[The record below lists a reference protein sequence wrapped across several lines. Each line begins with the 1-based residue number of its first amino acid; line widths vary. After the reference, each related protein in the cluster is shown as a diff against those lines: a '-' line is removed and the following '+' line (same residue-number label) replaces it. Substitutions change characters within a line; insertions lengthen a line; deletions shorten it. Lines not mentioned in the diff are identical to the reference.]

1 MQTVWFYNENKTSAA
16 LTQWST
22 VTTVFPSLPPHP
34 RSPIGKPNLQMEG
47 QDQVRHLTQAPTLKA
62 SSSFD
67 KCLFMRKTSEL
78 PLWCLA
84 EGLSPQTA
92 FLWSAG
98 QDKTHGWTLNGQ
110 KSEGEMLQCQDNS
123 SQMTLSRQWE
133 IEVTESESPFSNL
146 SLWFGVKA
154 VLLRGDV
161 PRRVVVICC
170 WTVWAVVCKLLCSS
184 TSGWKEVNGE
194 G

>member
-1 MQTVWFYNENKTSAA
+1 MKTRHQHLPSDPQSLRSSLRSLLILALRLENQTFRWKVKI
-16 LTQWST
+16 
-22 VTTVFPSLPPHP
+22 
-34 RSPIGKPNLQMEG
+34 RSNILLNICM
-47 QDQVRHLTQAPTLKA
+47 PTL
-62 SSSFD
+62 
-67 KCLFMRKTSEL
+67 KCLFMRKKAFVNWNLKSEL
-78 PLWCLA
+78 PLWCLV

-98 QDKTHGWTLNGQ
+98 QDKAHGWTLNGQ
-110 KSEGEMLQCQDNS
+110 KSEGEMLQCQYNS
-123 SQMTLSRQWE
+123 SQMALSRQWE

-154 VLLRGDV
+154 VLLRGEV
-161 PRRVVVICC
+161 PRRVVSIC
-170 WTVWAVVCKLLCSS
+170 WWIVWAVVCKLLCSS